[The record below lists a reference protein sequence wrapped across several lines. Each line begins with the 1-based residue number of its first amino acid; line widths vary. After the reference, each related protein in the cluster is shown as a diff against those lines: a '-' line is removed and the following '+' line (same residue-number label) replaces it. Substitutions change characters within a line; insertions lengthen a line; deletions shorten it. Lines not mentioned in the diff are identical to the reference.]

1 MFDPFKQL
9 KNNLQKYINKET
21 TKQNIIKIVQQNMA
35 FLNIVEPLQVTIS
48 STSDGFVV
56 EIDRAS

>member
-1 MFDPFKQL
+1 MFDPYKQL

-21 TKQNIIKIVQQNMA
+21 TKQYLIEVIQQNVNR
-35 FLNIVEPLQVTIS
+35 LNIAQPLEVTIS
-48 STSDGFVV
+48 STDSGLIV

>member
-1 MFDPFKQL
+1 MYDPFKQL
-9 KNNLQKYINKET
+9 QNNLQKYINKET

-35 FLNIVEPLQVTIS
+35 FLNIAQPLQVTIS
-48 STSDGFVV
+48 STSDGFIV

>member
-9 KNNLQKYINKET
+9 KYSLQKYIDKET
-21 TKQNIIKIVQQNMA
+21 TKQSLIEVIQQNVNR
-35 FLNIVEPLQVTIS
+35 LNIAQPLEVTIS
-48 STSDGFVV
+48 STDSGLIV